1 MALQATDGTT
11 TSSARLTVDVALAEY
26 HSLRA
31 EIGRLQDH
39 QQQILSFG
47 FFVLAAVAT
56 AFGSAV
62 AGSTHPSLSQALRDY
77 HLLLLVTPFVYLF
90 LGILFA
96 ERTVKILRAGDYI
109 DHDVR
114 DRVKAAV
121 GEDVLGWEDY
131 RRSPRVYSRTMA
143 RLLDFGR
150 WFGFIAPMLLC
161 LVLIAQTGPSLT
173 VGDSVLLVL
182 AVLAALMSVA
192 LALCIDEASGV
203 RRKSSPR
210 RPRK

>member
-1 MALQATDGTT
+1 M
-11 TSSARLTVDVALAEY
+11 SSRIDAAQTNTGAGLTLDVALAEY
-26 HSLRA
+26 NSLRA

-62 AGSTHPSLSQALRDY
+62 AGPTHPSLAQALRDF
-77 HLLLLVTPFVYLF
+77 HLLLLVTPFIYLF

-96 ERTVKILRAGDYI
+96 ERTVKILRAGDYL

-114 DRVKAAV
+114 DRVKDWV
-121 GEDVLGWEDY
+121 GKDILCWEDY
-131 RRSPRVYSRTMA
+131 RRSPRVYSKTLA

-173 VGDSVLLVL
+173 LGDWVLLLLDAGAVILGIGL
-182 AVLAALMSVA
+182 AFS
-192 LALCIDEASGV
+192 IDEASGV
-203 RRKSSPR
+203 RGKT
-210 RPRK
+210 